1 MQPPSIIRFSRLF
14 LASVGITALLAALN
28 FPGLKASLLRQDP
41 AAANLGDGVMILAL
55 ALGIAVLVVLWFLIA
70 RRASN
75 VAKWVLVALTAVSI
89 ALQVPKVGAIV
100 VSLDP
105 IAILGL
111 LAAVGQIV
119 AIAFL
124 FRADAR
130 EWLSHDQPLDFADV
144 G

>member
-1 MQPPSIIRFSRLF
+1 MQPPSIVRFSRLF
-14 LASVGITALLAALN
+14 LAAVGITALLAALN
-28 FPGLKASLLRQDP
+28 FPGLKASVLRQDP
-41 AAANLGDGVMILAL
+41 AAASLGDGVLILAL

-100 VSLDP
+100 SSLDP

-111 LAAVGQIV
+111 LVAVAQIV

-130 EWLSHDQPLDFADV
+130 EWLGHDQPLDFADV

>member
-1 MQPPSIIRFSRLF
+1 MQPPSIINFSRIF
-14 LASVGITALLAALN
+14 LASIALATALAAFR
-28 FPGLKASLLRQDP
+28 FPALKSALIRQEPTAAS
-41 AAANLGDGVMILAL
+41 LGDGVLAL
-55 ALGIAVLVVLWFLIA
+55 AITLGQVVMLVLWFLIA

-75 VAKWVLVALTAVSI
+75 VAKWILVLLTLLGFALLMPEMRASLSHFAWQPTLSIFVAF
-89 ALQVPKVGAIV
+89 LQVI
-100 VSLDP
+100 
-105 IAILGL
+105 
-111 LAAVGQIV
+111 